1 MKSELFFR
9 TELIKQGNDFFV
21 KVPENFV
28 EELKLKEKDF
38 VGVTIGKPAN
48 VELPHALAEVY
59 RKHVPDLK
67 QLNDG
72 QISRMVDLLN
82 REKVSAS
89 ANVSGELKQLGLA
102 DAYKKLKE
110 RLQGIDKGAMKK
122 DLEDAVK
129 KMKA

>member
-1 MKSELFFR
+1 MKNELFFR
-9 TELIKQGNDFFV
+9 TELVKQENGFFV

-28 EELKLKEKDF
+28 EELKLKEKDL
-38 VGVTIGKPAN
+38 VGVTMSKPAD
-48 VELPHALAEVY
+48 VELPHVLTEVY
-59 RKHVPDLK
+59 RKYVPELK
-67 QLNDG
+67 QLNDS
-72 QISRMVDLLN
+72 QLSKMVDLLN